1 MTNTMNAGCTHQPI
15 PPFAQ
20 KKRKKNAKMND
31 DYVCHLAPFQTA
43 TNSALFQ
50 PPAVNDKHKSNDEY
64 THWPIPPSAQ
74 KQQ

>member
-1 MTNTMNAGCTHQPI
+1 
-15 PPFAQ
+15 
-20 KKRKKNAKMND
+20 MND
-31 DYVCHLAPFQTA
+31 DYVRHLAPFQTA

-50 PPAVNDKHKSNDEY
+50 PPAVNGKHKSNDEY